1 MNQYEIYYRVINKL
15 LNGAMKKKYDY
26 HGLVFYIN
34 PIQYITNREFSSV
47 FGVKEIVSINLKK
60 TINMYQKDK
69 LILDLK
75 NCLNSITPY
84 VEGGDYRRISK
95 VEIKIN
101 QRICSG
107 IVQKFPNP
115 ELQNHD

>member
-1 MNQYEIYYRVINKL
+1 MNQYEIYYRAINKL
-15 LNGAMKKKYDY
+15 LNGAMKKKYNY
-26 HGLVFYIN
+26 HGLVFYLN
-34 PIQYITNREFSSV
+34 PIQYITNREFPSA

-69 LILDLK
+69 LIVDLK

-95 VEIKIN
+95 VQIKIN
-101 QRICSG
+101 QKVVSG
-107 IVQKFPNP
+107 IIPIFPNHI
-115 ELQNHD
+115 Q

>member
-84 VEGGDYRRISK
+84 VEGGDYRQISK

-101 QRICSG
+101 QKVVSG
-107 IVQKFPNP
+107 INPIGPNCK
-115 ELQNHD
+115 

>member
-1 MNQYEIYYRVINKL
+1 MNKTNNYEIYYRVINKL

-26 HGLVFYIN
+26 YGLVFYLN
-34 PIQYITNREFSSV
+34 PIQYITNREFYSV

-84 VEGGDYRRISK
+84 VECGDYRRISK

-101 QRICSG
+101 QKVVSG
-107 IVQKFPNP
+107 INPIDPNRK
-115 ELQNHD
+115 